1 MTPSSAKLLR
11 SSLVFVWLATAV
23 VSVWELH
30 GQSRELLAGLPNA
43 WVSGDAAWLPTAVI
57 LAGAA
62 ADAVLGL
69 WLALK
74 PGRAA
79 YVAAL
84 TLMGSMTLL
93 ATLIHPAIV
102 LRSRRRRAHW
112 AVGVST
118 ALHKAQPRVHVLQC
132 IALLGPVLQRR
143 LQRRGQIA
151 RRCPQGCVC
160 VL

>member
-30 GQSRELLAGLPNA
+30 GQSRELLAGLPTA
-43 WVSGDAAWLPTAVI
+43 WVSGDAAWLPTAII

-69 WLALK
+69 WLALR

-93 ATLIHPAIV
+93 ATLIHPAWWLHPFGPLTKNLPIAAILWV
-102 LRSRRRRAHW
+102 L
-112 AVGVST
+112 
-118 ALHKAQPRVHVLQC
+118 LQ
-132 IALLGPVLQRR
+132 QE
-143 LQRRGQIA
+143 A
-151 RRCPQGCVC
+151 RTPAPTP
-160 VL
+160 